1 MINVKEQSVTALQA
15 MLRAGEIT
23 SVALVE
29 SYLARIK
36 QLESAPYHLNA
47 ISDLNPNALDE
58 ALAADNARLKG
69 QVTPKQLLF
78 GIPVLIKDNIDVT
91 GMPTTAGSLAL
102 ADNIAKSDATI
113 VQRLRSAGAIILGKN
128 NLSEFA
134 HFMSNTQPSGFSS
147 RGGRVINPIMPDIT
161 PSGSSSGSAVAVAAS
176 MATVAVGTETNG
188 SILAPA
194 HMNSIVGLKP
204 THGLLPN
211 DGILPLAESQDT
223 VGPMGRTV
231 SDTFALF
238 AALNQYNQNQ
248 KLVPVMKPHL
258 SVLSSLKWTTSLHE
272 AVSDYVDHYDRVD
285 MPEEQPNDDDEKAV
299 FLSEFQH
306 GINSYLTTHST
317 RMNTLQDIINFNQ
330 ADIQKRAPFGQ
341 ELLEKALL
349 AGDATQEKQRVQDI
363 ARRLLDTMLKDN
375 NVLLGDDTKL
385 INLAAIAGY
394 PSLTVPTGSSDDLYF
409 HGLSSVIMVAKPFN
423 EIALKVIG
431 QSIESHHQRLIPEF

>member
-1 MINVKEQSVTALQA
+1 MITVREQSVNQLQA
-15 MLRAGEIT
+15 MLRGGETT

-29 SYLARIK
+29 SYLARIE

-58 ALAADNARLKG
+58 AFAADKARLANHVK
-69 QVTPKQLLF
+69 PSQLLF
-78 GIPVLIKDNIDVT
+78 GLPVLIKDNIDVK

-102 ADNIAKSDATI
+102 SDNIAENDAVI
-113 VQRLRSAGAIILGKN
+113 VQRLRAAGAIILGKT

-134 HFMSNTQPSGFSS
+134 HFMSDTQPSGFSS

-161 PSGSSSGSAVAVAAS
+161 PSGSSSGSAVAVATS
-176 MATVAVGTETNG
+176 MTTVTVGTETNG

-223 VGPMGRTV
+223 AGPMGRTV
-231 SDTFALF
+231 ADTFALF

-258 SVLSSLKWTTSLHE
+258 SVLSSLKWTTPLHE
-272 AVSDYVDHYDRVD
+272 AISDYVDHYDLVD
-285 MPEEQPNDDDEKAV
+285 LPEEQPKDADEMAV
-299 FLSEFQH
+299 LLSEFRH
-306 GINSYLTTHST
+306 GINTYLAKHST
-317 RMNTLQDIINFNQ
+317 RMNSLQDIVKFNR
-330 ADIQKRAPFGQ
+330 ADPKKRAPFGQ
-341 ELLEKALL
+341 DLLEKALL
-349 AGDATQEKQRVQDI
+349 ADEASQEKQRIQRI
-363 ARRLLDTMLKDN
+363 SRHLLDDMLKDN

-431 QSIESHHQRLIPEF
+431 ESIESHHQRLIPEF